1 MSEISDLDHADKL
14 QRFIQSQINAREL
27 VNGRP
32 LTWAPTA
39 DPRELVRRQ
48 AFLDGLGSDHLANG
62 NELHDALRTYVREL
76 AKIIEEVK
84 S

>member
-1 MSEISDLDHADKL
+1 MITDLSHADRL
-14 QRFIQSQINAREL
+14 QRHIQNQINAREI

-32 LTWAPTA
+32 ITWAPSA

-48 AFLDGLGSDHLANG
+48 AFLDGLGSDHLSNG

-76 AKIIEEVK
+76 AKVIEEVQ